1 MKYHY
6 NSYSLY
12 LLILLGALLDMPSS
26 LGQSTPLRYVTIPV
40 VSDTI
45 HHSDTIQIVPSSV
58 ILTSKHG
65 YRYNHHLDQN
75 LKRITIWGD
84 EAVAER
90 DSIILSYRSFFTPL
104 DKSYTFLDST
114 NLIKKDKA
122 IYIGYE
128 YDLFSENQ
136 SNDIISARG
145 LDYDG
150 SFSRGFSLGNS
161 QSLLLNSNFNLQMQG
176 DLGDDITVRAAISD
190 DNIPIQPEGNTQVLQ
205 EFDKIFIQVE
215 RRGSRI
221 TAGDFEEIK
230 NDAYFL
236 KYLKKLKGLKAEQQI
251 SINEKSTVNLTGSF
265 AQSQG
270 KFSRQTMAT
279 VEGNQGPYK
288 LVGNNNELF
297 LIVRSGTEKIYYD
310 GRLLKRGIDQ
320 DYTISYDRAEVSF
333 TPKVLITK
341 DSRIVIEF
349 EYLDR
354 NYQRSSIIANA
365 DYSSGDFD
373 FNLSYYSEADSK
385 NLQQD
390 IQLDSSDIAVLSEVG
405 DDTSLAFRAG
415 DRLYEGDFSA
425 DLILYER
432 IDSLGGIFSYSNNP
446 NAVLYS
452 VAFSNVG
459 AGNGSYEIDTENL
472 TNGRVYRYVGS
483 GGSFDPL
490 TPLVAPQSRQMVNLS
505 AVYNPDSTSR
515 VIRTELIMSNIDNN
529 TFSQID
535 QDDNVGFAG
544 HLSFTDSYKIPKTK
558 LSLSPTLEYELRG
571 GNFKPINPYRSPE
584 FQRDWNRNTKLDSAK
599 INQQLVT
606 SSLRL
611 QNKTF
616 SAEYILKSFRQKSL
630 FEGTKQVAGIT
641 YKKSGFDLLA
651 KIDQTNTTGS
661 SEESSF
667 LRPTVAMTVPLS
679 KSNKWQIRFDLLSE
693 KNEVKL
699 LNQQELLATSFS
711 FDQYDWSI
719 IADINKNLDITGG
732 YQYRVDRIAEGTV
745 LNDAFSAHKWN
756 INATWNVK
764 KWSQLQL
771 DINYRTLEVLKPDQ
785 VSQTAGSNAV
795 GRLDYN
801 INLLQGG
808 IRSTTSYLVGSGQEL
823 KREFEFVQVERGE
836 GNYIWVDADQDNIQ
850 DIAEFISDTQSDT
863 ANFVIVTIFNNEFIR
878 TNSNTLTQSL
888 RINAAKFT
896 DAKKSSFQKY
906 LGRLS
911 WVSNIK
917 LNQKT
922 QKTSDDTDIQFFNF
936 TVLDPNIVR
945 YDESWNNNL
954 FINRG
959 KKNWDLQLGHRQFTN
974 KFTQI
979 TGLETKQIK
988 EYNSKL
994 RVSPVRR
1001 IDFIFEWRSA
1011 QQKNESELFEERE
1024 YDIETRFWNPTLS
1037 IRPNNNTRIN
1047 INYSQS
1053 EKEHLQ
1059 ETSLPYFDQS
1069 LGLELSYRSAKSFS
1083 LQSMLSYTEVSYDGD
1098 LSSPVSFE
1106 LLSGLR
1112 PGQNFIWTL
1121 DYKKRMITNVDLI
1134 LRYEGRKTGQSN
1146 IIHTARA
1153 QIKATF

>member
-1 MKYHY
+1 MKYYRISYIILFSFLLGNFYIFSINAQTSNLKFASLPVIADTIYHLDKTQILPSTIKLSSKYGIKYHY
-6 NSYSLY
+6 
-12 LLILLGALLDMPSS
+12 
-26 LGQSTPLRYVTIPV
+26 
-40 VSDTI
+40 
-45 HHSDTIQIVPSSV
+45 
-58 ILTSKHG
+58 K
-65 YRYNHHLDQN
+65 LDQN
-75 LKRITIWGD
+75 LKRLVIFRSSEGTLID
-84 EAVAER
+84 TLA
-90 DSIILSYRSFFTPL
+90 LSYRCLAFPL
-104 DKSYTFLDST
+104 DQSYALLDST
-114 NLIKKDKA
+114 SLIKKDKA

-128 YDLFSENQ
+128 YDLFSESQ

-176 DLGDDITVRAAISD
+176 DLGDDIKIRAAISD

-236 KYLKKLKGLKAEQQI
+236 KYLKKLKGLKVEQQF
-251 SINEKSTVNLTGSF
+251 SINDESNANITGSF

-279 VEGNQGPYK
+279 IEGNQGPYK

-320 DYTISYDRAEVSF
+320 DYVISYDRAEVSF
-333 TPKVLITK
+333 TPKTLITK

-365 DYSSGDFD
+365 DYNVGDFD
-373 FNLSYYSEADSK
+373 FSLSYYSEADSK

-390 IQLDSSDIAVLSEVG
+390 IQLDSSDIAVLNEIG

-415 DRLYEGDFSA
+415 DRLYEGEFST

-432 IDSLGGIFSYSNNP
+432 IDSLGGIFSYSTDP
-446 NAVLYS
+446 DEVLYT

-459 AGNGSYEIDTENL
+459 EGNGSYEIYTENL

-490 TPLVAPQSRQMVNLS
+490 TPLVAPQSRQMINLS
-505 AVYNPDSTSR
+505 AVYNPDSTAR
-515 VIRTELIMSNIDNN
+515 VIRTDLIMSNLDNN

-535 QDDNVGFAG
+535 QNDNVGFAG
-544 HLSFTDSYKIPKTK
+544 YFSIEDSYKIPKTK
-558 LSLSPTLEYELRG
+558 LTISPSLSYELRG
-571 GNFKPINPYRSPE
+571 GDFKPINPYRSPE
-584 FQRDWNRNTKLDSAK
+584 FQRDWNRNSQLDSAN

-606 SSLRL
+606 GSLILSNKNFSSGY
-611 QNKTF
+611 
-616 SAEYILKSFRQKSL
+616 SLKSFQQESL
-630 FEGTKQVAGIT
+630 FEGIKQVASIS
-641 YKKSGFDLLA
+641 YKKAGFDLLA
-651 KIDQTNTTGS
+651 KIDQTDAKNST
-661 SEESSF
+661 EESSF
-667 LRPTVAMTVPLS
+667 LRPTIAITAPLS
-679 KSNKWQIRFDLLSE
+679 KSKKWLARFDLLSE

-699 LNQQELLATSFS
+699 LNQEELLATSFS
-711 FDQYDWSI
+711 FDQYDWNI
-719 IADINKNLDITGG
+719 IADINKDLAITGG
-732 YQYRVDRIAEGTV
+732 YQYRVDRIAEGEE

-764 KWSQLQL
+764 KWSQLKL
-771 DINYRTLEVLKPDQ
+771 DVNYRTLEVLKPDQ
-785 VSQTAGSNAV
+785 VNQTAGSNAV

-801 INLLQGG
+801 LTLLKGG

-836 GNYIWVDADQDNIQ
+836 GNYIWVDANQDNVQ

-878 TNSNTLTQSL
+878 TNANTLTQSL
-888 RINAAKFT
+888 RINASKFT
-896 DAKKSSFQKY
+896 DAKKSKFQDY
-906 LGRLS
+906 LSRLS
-911 WVSNIK
+911 WVSNLK

-922 QKTSDDTDIQFFNF
+922 QRTSDATDIQFFNF
-936 TVLDPNIVR
+936 NVLDPNIVR

-959 KKNWDLQLGHRQFTN
+959 KKNWDLQLGHRKFTN

-979 TGLETKQIK
+979 TGLETKQIQ

-994 RVSPVRR
+994 RLSPAKR
-1001 IDFIFEWRSA
+1001 IDFIFEWRSTD
-1011 QQKNESELFEERE
+1011 QKNESELFEERE

-1037 IRPNNNTRIN
+1037 IRPNNNTRID
-1047 INYSQS
+1047 IDYSQS
-1053 EKEHLQ
+1053 DKKHLQ
-1059 ETSLPYFDQS
+1059 ETSSPYFDKS
-1069 LGLELSYRSAKSFS
+1069 LGLELSYRAAKKFS
-1083 LQSMLSYTEVSYDGD
+1083 LQSMLSYTEVSYEGD

-1112 PGQNFIWTL
+1112 PGQNFIWTV
-1121 DYKKRMITNVDLI
+1121 DYKKRMISNVDLV
-1134 LRYEGRKTGQSN
+1134 LRYEGRKTGTSN
-1146 IIHTARA
+1146 VIHTARA